1 LLKNN
6 TIKLVVD
13 TATKL
18 RYNYTYTKKLSVY
31 FKTLKGLKMRKFTLE
46 FFLGHSGHTP
56 CLIKKFSSR
65 EDAVAFLTTQEENT
79 DYAVLTLPTGEEQL
93 FFNTED

>member
-46 FFLGHSGHTP
+46 LFTHYMDTP
-56 CLIKKFSSR
+56 CLTKKFTSR
-65 EDAVAFLTTQEENT
+65 EEAFAFLITQEETT
-79 DYAVLTLPTGEEQL
+79 DHARLTLPTGEEQL